1 MATAITRQE
10 SRPESKLE
18 SQPEQRRVRAMLA
31 LDFQRSTNSGHTHLR
46 ASTQQPPLRVIRAFA
61 REDGSCL
68 AHLHNVSGGVLGG
81 DHLALDVKIGPC
93 ANVQITTTGAT
104 RIYRPRAISAPAEQ
118 HNKIE
123 IAAGALLEYV
133 PDPIIP
139 YAGARFSQSTE
150 IHLAPGAA
158 LFWWEVLAPGREA
171 RGEIFDYERVE
182 MRAEIFASG
191 RIIAAERVRLEP
203 KARALK
209 SLARLGAFRYWIT
222 FYICREGLEP
232 ARWLALENELRDVA
246 RPFAASA
253 ESLWG
258 ISALAAHGLAI
269 RGLARRSHGILH
281 ALWRAAKLSLYGREP
296 ILPRKVN

>member
-1 MATAITRQE
+1 MATAISRHE
-10 SRPESKLE
+10 SRSQ
-18 SQPEQRRVRAMLA
+18 SQPEQRRVRATLA
-31 LDFQRSTNSGHTHLR
+31 LDFQRSANSGQTHLR

-68 AHLHNVSGGVLGG
+68 AHLHNVSGGILGG
-81 DHLALDVKIGPC
+81 DHLALDVKIGPR

-171 RGEIFDYERVE
+171 RGEIFAYERVD

-191 RIIAAERVRLEP
+191 RIIAADQVRLEP
-203 KARALK
+203 QSRALE
-209 SLARLGAFRYWIT
+209 SPARLGDFRCWIT

-232 ARWLALENELRDVA
+232 AHWLALENELRDVA
-246 RPFAASA
+246 RPFAASG

-269 RGLARRSHGILH
+269 RGLARRGLAILDALH